1 MSYWENCAGMANTW
15 QWLSYVSHA
24 SYQDALD
31 AGNIKK
37 AIGYQKTSARDA
49 AKAREF
55 LFLAIDKV
63 EMNLSTGRVS

>member
-24 SYQDALD
+24 AYQDAML

-37 AIGYQKTSARDA
+37 AISLQKTAARDA
-49 AKAREF
+49 ARARDF

-63 EMNLSTGRVS
+63 EMNLSSGRVS